1 MGNFC
6 FDNPKDRRGC
16 YSMKWDVG
24 EGVLPMWVA
33 DMDFETAP
41 CVKEA
46 IIKRADIGSYGYTY
60 VPEDFYLAV
69 ADFWRR
75 RHGVAFDTGDMV
87 FATGIVPAISSL
99 VRKLTTPAEKVVIQT
114 PVFDIFFNSIY
125 NNGRYIYESPLKY
138 DGNGYIV
145 DFEDLEKKLSDP
157 QTTLMILCN
166 PHNPVGKVF
175 TREEL
180 CRIGELCKKHGVTVI
195 SDEIHCEF
203 TNPKR
208 SYVPFASVNEVCRDI
223 SVSCLSVSK
232 SFNLAG
238 LQGAC
243 VVAHN
248 RALYNKVRRALNTD
262 EVAEPNAF
270 VIPAFISA
278 LTEGEGWLDEMLD
291 YVFENKR
298 FATEYINNNIPGL
311 WVPESAA
318 TYLLWVDATSLGID
332 SERLCDIIMKESSL
346 MLSPGVHY
354 GAAGEGFLR
363 INLGTSRAKV
373 EEGLKR
379 LKAATD
385 AIKRNG

>member
-1 MGNFC
+1 M
-6 FDNPKDRRGC
+6 
-16 YSMKWDVG
+16 
-24 EGVLPMWVA
+24 
-33 DMDFETAP
+33 
-41 CVKEA
+41 
-46 IIKRADIGSYGYTY
+46 KRADIGSYGYTY
-60 VPEDFYLAV
+60 VPDSFYRAV
-69 ADFWRR
+69 SDFWHR
-75 RHGVAFDTGDMV
+75 RHGVCFDTEDMV

-125 NNGRYIYESPLKY
+125 NNGRYIYESPLAY
-138 DGNGYIV
+138 DGKKYSV
-145 DFEDLEKKLSDP
+145 DFCDLEQKLSDP

-180 CRIGELCKKHGVTVI
+180 GKIGELCEKYGVTVI

-203 TNPKR
+203 TSPKR
-208 SYVPFASVNEVCRDI
+208 SYIPFASVNEVCRNI

-248 RALYNKVRRALNTD
+248 KALYNKVRRALNTD
-262 EVAEPNAF
+262 EVAEPNTF

-278 LTEGEGWLDEMLD
+278 LTEGEEWLEEMLD
-291 YVFENKR
+291 YVLENKR
-298 FATEYINNNIPGL
+298 IATEYIRKNIPRIK
-311 WVPESAA
+311 VPESAA
-318 TYLLWVDATSLGID
+318 TYLLWLDTTELGID
-332 SERLCDIIMKESSL
+332 SERLCDIIMEKSGL
-346 MLSPGVHY
+346 MLSAGVHY

-363 INLGTSRAKV
+363 MNLGTSRVRV
-373 EEGLKR
+373 EEGLER
-379 LKAATD
+379 LKAAID
-385 AIKRNG
+385 AIEK